1 MTFLIKMGSPYV
13 LGAVALMTNLVAAQD
28 CKCSPSEAC
37 WPSISEWDSLNDTI
51 SGHLIRSV
59 PPGSV
64 CYPAQPNYNA
74 EACNLVLASWNSSA
88 FHSSDPISIDSPV
101 WANNSCNPIYPNGTS
116 VAGDPNAGE
125 TGCSIGAYPV
135 YVVNT
140 TEANDVQVALKF
152 AKKWNVRLNIKNTGH
167 NGSGRIWTHNLK
179 QFQFHDNF
187 KSCNTIGTQLAATI
201 GAGMQDGELFEAM
214 AAHNAIGV
222 GGTNKDV
229 GVVGWATGGGHGFM
243 TGVYGMGADNIL
255 EATIIT
261 PNGTLLT
268 ANACKNADIFWAIR
282 GGGGGTFGIILSL
295 TVMAYPMPSVTLWGL
310 SIAAKN
316 GTSASA
322 WYNLIARVHTLLPQL
337 QDQGFHGYYSLIG
350 PPAADTLTL
359 GGSFFLWN
367 ATNGTAERITAPV
380 QALLAAANDT
390 VTSSTFSLY
399 IPTFDSLVQAL
410 PSTEHV
416 GTVTSIASSRL
427 ISRGVLMGDNQTLF
441 AQTLE
446 KIGPAAVAPSDGTPN
461 PSLSGTMTISKKP
474 VDNALNPAWRDAAI
488 HLITT
493 KTWDDSLAKAQ
504 VKQILDDMTYSK
516 LNALRELDPGSGA
529 YLNEANPFE
538 PGWQWSFFGPNY
550 ARLRQIK
557 DKYDPDGT
565 LWCPQ
570 CVGSEDWAQQE
581 DGALCRVYQPF

>member
-1 MTFLIKMGSPYV
+1 MTFLIKIGLPYV
-13 LGAVALMTNLVAAQD
+13 LGGVALMTNLVAAQD
-28 CKCSPSEAC
+28 CKCSPSETC
-37 WPSISEWDSLNDTI
+37 WPSTSEWDSLNDTI
-51 SGHLIRSV
+51 SGRLIRSV

-64 CYPAQPNYNA
+64 CYPVQPNYNA
-74 EACNLVLASWNSSA
+74 EACSLVLASWNSSA

-101 WANNSCNPIYPNGTS
+101 WANSSCNPVYPNGTS
-116 VAGDPNAGE
+116 VAGDPSAGE

-135 YVVNT
+135 YVVNIT
-140 TEANDVQVALKF
+140 KANDVQAALKF
-152 AKKWNVRLNIKNTGH
+152 AKKWNVRLNIKNMGH
-167 NGSGRIWTHNLK
+167 NGSGRNTAYGSLSLWTHNLK
-179 QFQFHDNF
+179 NFQFHENY
-187 KSCNTIGTQLAATI
+187 KSCNTTGKQLAATI

-261 PNGTLLT
+261 PDGTLLI
-268 ANACKNADIFWAIR
+268 ANACKTRTSSGPFE
-282 GGGGGTFGIILSL
+282 
-295 TVMAYPMPSVTLWGL
+295 AYPMPNVTLWGL
-310 SIAAKN
+310 NIAAKN
-316 GTSASA
+316 STSAST

-350 PPAADTLTL
+350 PPASDTLTL

-367 ATNGTAERITAPV
+367 ATNGTAERIAAPV
-380 QALLAAANDT
+380 QALLAATNDT
-390 VTSSTFSLY
+390 MTFSTFSLY

-410 PSTEHV
+410 PSPEHV
-416 GTVTSIASSRL
+416 GTVTNIASSRL
-427 ISRGVLMGDNQTLF
+427 ISRRVLMRDNQTLF

-446 KIGPAAVAPSDGTPN
+446 KIGPAAVAPSDGIPN

-474 VDNALNPAWRDAAI
+474 VDNALNLAWRDAAI

-493 KTWDDSLAKAQ
+493 QTWDDSLAKAQ
-504 VKQILDDMTYSK
+504 VKQILDGMTYSK
-516 LNALRELDPGSGA
+516 LNALRELEPGSGA